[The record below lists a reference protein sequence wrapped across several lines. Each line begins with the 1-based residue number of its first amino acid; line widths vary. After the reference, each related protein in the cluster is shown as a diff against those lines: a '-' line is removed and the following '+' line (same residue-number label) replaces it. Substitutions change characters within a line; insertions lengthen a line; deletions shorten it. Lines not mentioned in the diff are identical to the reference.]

1 MAMLRVLLVVAGIFL
16 VALGAGRVW
25 NLKPAHGEADPT
37 RQGQV
42 ALLSAPVGETVWLA
56 LDRRDTYRLQRA
68 MSLREEEVLEAAA
81 ARKSAFPVTA
91 GTEVLVVRVSSSKR
105 EVEVLEGDHA
115 GMRGWVEFDRLQ
127 PARDY
132 QRPIRPNPRRRY

>member
-25 NLKPAHGEADPT
+25 NLKPSHGEADPT

-42 ALLSAPVGETVWLA
+42 ALLSAPAGERVWLA
-56 LDRRDTYRLQRA
+56 VDRRDTYRLQRA
-68 MSLREEEVLEAAA
+68 MALKEQAVLAEAAKA
-81 ARKSAFPVTA
+81 EKAIPVAA
-91 GTEVLVVRVSSSKR
+91 GTEVLVLRVSSSKR

-115 GMRGWVEFDRLQ
+115 GLKGWVEFDRLQ
-127 PARDY
+127 PTREY
-132 QRPIRPNPRRRY
+132 QRPIQPNPRRRY